1 MNYNLKI
8 CVKSN
13 CHTSFLFI
21 KQLNVL
27 IGFLQDISKILL
39 CFFVFS
45 RPFNLLTHA
54 SQKKFSSV
62 TCYISTIFNR
72 YLDSTLKI

>member
-13 CHTSFLFI
+13 CHIIFVYQTI
-21 KQLNVL
+21 KCVL

-45 RPFNLLTHA
+45 MPFNLLTHA
-54 SQKKFSSV
+54 S
-62 TCYISTIFNR
+62 
-72 YLDSTLKI
+72 L

>member
-13 CHTSFLFI
+13 CHIIFVYQTI
-21 KQLNVL
+21 KCVL

-39 CFFVFS
+39 CFFCIFKAFQS
-45 RPFNLLTHA
+45 ID
-54 SQKKFSSV
+54 
-62 TCYISTIFNR
+62 TCKSE
-72 YLDSTLKI
+72 KI